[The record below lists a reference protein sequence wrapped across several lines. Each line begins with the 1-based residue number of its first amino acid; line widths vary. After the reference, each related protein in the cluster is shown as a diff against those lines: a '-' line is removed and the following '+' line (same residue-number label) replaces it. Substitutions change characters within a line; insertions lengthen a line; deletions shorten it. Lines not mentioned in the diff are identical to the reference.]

1 VGRLARAATAAAGRE
16 AVVLPTV
23 GASLPL
29 HDLVD
34 VLAVPTVILPIANPD
49 NNQHAANENL
59 RVGQLWYGVDL
70 WATLLSDCQ
79 LNP

>member
-1 VGRLARAATAAAGRE
+1 M
-16 AVVLPTV
+16 PTL
-23 GASLPL
+23 GGSLPL

-59 RVGQLWYGVDL
+59 RVGQLWYGVVCGPCCSPSSHD
-70 WATLLSDCQ
+70 SRV
-79 LNP
+79 